1 MAIQELFLRWLQSC
15 GTARE
20 SRTGHQS
27 QAMGRCRWAAA
38 KTGQRTRVKR
48 SHPGGMVFRRMAEN
62 LDLKGWLPRREQGV
76 PASLHPREH
85 PAGPGRVQTG
95 RLPLR
100 PRPAGPQ
107 TAPSAHVPGP
117 RSALPAGPAGESL
130 RACGASGRSSLCL
143 AVGFPNMGVLGARS
157 AGAGVKS
164 WGCRKRGLHPSLL

>member
-38 KTGQRTRVKR
+38 KTGQRTRVKC
-48 SHPGGMVFRRMAEN
+48 SHPGSMVFRRMAEN
-62 LDLKGWLPRREQGV
+62 LDLKGWRPRREQGV

-85 PAGPGRVQTG
+85 PAGPSRVQTR

-100 PRPAGPQ
+100 LRPAGPQ
-107 TAPSAHVPGP
+107 TARSALVPGP
-117 RSALPAGPAGESL
+117 TSRSPLGRLVSPCAPAGPLVAP
-130 RACGASGRSSLCL
+130 ACVLQSVFKHGCFGSSFSRCRS
-143 AVGFPNMGVLGARS
+143 
-157 AGAGVKS
+157 
-164 WGCRKRGLHPSLL
+164 